1 MATAGKLHSAT
12 ASLPGAL
19 QRYFEVALYLLVF
32 TGFGTLASTGG
43 LGIGAVLLVSV
54 ALLFRGYLLFQGRPW
69 LIPERWT
76 AFLTSAMWRFTWPI
90 TFLSRADFSTRPSTW
105 FCS

>member
-1 MATAGKLHSAT
+1 MATAGKLYSAT
-12 ASLPGAL
+12 APLPDAL

-54 ALLFRGYLLFQGRPW
+54 ALLFRGYLLFQGRAW

-76 AFLTSAMWRFTWPI
+76 AFLTLGYVAF
-90 TFLSRADFSTRPSTW
+90 
-105 FCS
+105 